1 MRPALREAPER
12 SANRLPALAAR
23 DLVKSRKGFQKQ
35 GRRFKSWGEQNQS
48 LGSEIQGFYFFRN
61 LDFSRTCGPNSTERA
76 DALGRRRFRC
86 GRAAAFGRFPS
97 PLSLDTLGGAVQL
110 GDQRPRQDPKRV
122 FEAGLLQHRMS
133 DPPSTFWRCDA
144 SLTIWRTRRGVTHS
158 SSAISS

>member
-1 MRPALREAPER
+1 LSNPGK
-12 SANRLPALAAR
+12 
-23 DLVKSRKGFQKQ
+23 DFKSRAGGSNRGASKIKAWEA
-35 GRRFKSWGEQNQS
+35 KSKVF
-48 LGSEIQGFYFFRN
+48 IFFRN